1 MGICRCV
8 GYVWGQYWVLVDRS
22 TGPSEIARRRLPTSQ
37 HRYRNHKRVRTER
50 DLAPRALGQE
60 AAVLP
65 QPLQRRRRRRALAS
79 RCLLHRHLEAS
90 PAGRRRLLDW
100 SIGGSVGRSRGQS
113 VGRPGTAHIPTHT
126 YGHGRVGTASSSR
139 PKADSEINPPALTLQ
154 GATDGATNA
163 CTPPRAHAA
172 ATAAAVH
179 WKRMLLGFGLGG
191 YVCAGLLAV
200 RLLALVEAGCLAAAG
215 FCFEDGV
222 KETVSPRSAARSP
235 CCNPESACQPIGL
248 WGSVCT
254 AQPLSVRWE
263 RKPLG
268 PLDRTATLRQAR
280 ARLRCLADSSSL
292 FRHGR

>member
-1 MGICRCV
+1 MYGVSVGCWSIDRPGQARSQDDGCRPPNIDIEITNAYAPSATLPPARLARRQPSCHSRCSDAAGDGPSPPAASFIDTWRPLRPAAAACWIGPLV
-8 GYVWGQYWVLVDRS
+8 VRWVDRGVS
-22 TGPSEIARRRLPTSQ
+22 
-37 HRYRNHKRVRTER
+37 
-50 DLAPRALGQE
+50 
-60 AAVLP
+60 
-65 QPLQRRRRRRALAS
+65 
-79 RCLLHRHLEAS
+79 
-90 PAGRRRLLDW
+90 
-100 SIGGSVGRSRGQS
+100 QS
-113 VGRPGTAHIPTHT
+113 VGRALPTYPHTHMAMGESEQRARAGPRRIQKSTPQPLPCKAPRTAPRTPARRR
-126 YGHGRVGTASSSR
+126 GRTR
-139 PKADSEINPPALTLQ
+139 PPPPPPSTGSACYLAL
-154 GATDGATNA
+154 
-163 CTPPRAHAA
+163 
-172 ATAAAVH
+172 V
-179 WKRMLLGFGLGG
+179 LGG
-191 YVCAGLLAV
+191 TCVRACLLCG
-200 RLLALVEAGCLAAAG
+200 LLALVEAGCLAAAG